1 MVGDGG
7 GLEELSSTLRES
19 FSGLTAKRDLW
30 FDNYSNLRQL
40 TQTDELQLREL
51 MFVSKMAIP
60 LIWNLYSTQVKT
72 QKATLPKLL
81 PSGSSRT
88 QSLPYHTVLPAFP
101 SPNHPAVFH
110 LEVTLHLREEEN
122 FQLEIAR
129 NHTQQIFF
137 LNFNFP
143 SRRAVMGHR
152 DRQMQYIEEVVM
164 EADKFPTITFQQPIR
179 INIQVVD
186 DCIFATLWLAN
197 LNLEVPTPLPTKH
210 HWCTKDY
217 DTAQEFVIN
226 IVSERAVIKVPG
238 QEEEE
243 EGREEEQSEEEEEQ
257 KIDSSD
263 LDVSMSS
270 PAEGL
275 SLYSVRS
282 W

>member
-1 MVGDGG
+1 
-7 GLEELSSTLRES
+7 
-19 FSGLTAKRDLW
+19 
-30 FDNYSNLRQL
+30 
-40 TQTDELQLREL
+40 
-51 MFVSKMAIP
+51 MAIP

-110 LEVTLHLREEEN
+110 LEVTLHLREEEK
-122 FQLEIAR
+122 
-129 NHTQQIFF
+129 
-137 LNFNFP
+137 
-143 SRRAVMGHR
+143 RAVMGHR

-164 EADKFPTITFQQPIR
+164 EGDKFPTVTFQQPIR
-179 INIQVVD
+179 VNIQVVD
-186 DCIFATLWLAN
+186 DCIFASLWLAN

-226 IVSERAVIKVPG
+226 IVSERTGRVPAG

-243 EGREEEQSEEEEEQ
+243 EEEGESEEEEGESEEEEGESEEEEIHPNPISAIQ
-257 KIDSSD
+257 LIDVTVYGGI
-263 LDVSMSS
+263 LTM
-270 PAEGL
+270 
-275 SLYSVRS
+275 
-282 W
+282 